1 MRALFTIYHRGVS
14 LQRVDAHSRHRLKHR
29 TLGSQ
34 MAEFGAALF
43 LLFAF
48 IFVPLLDLAIV
59 PIRWM
64 MAQELINTYVRTLA
78 MCETYTQSLRTIEA
92 DPSLRT
98 RLIKIGG
105 VQVTSIGLHLT
116 INRISA
122 SSATDRSID
131 IYNPGAIPVDWLPD
145 SKRGPCQ
152 YLLVLDVKAA
162 ISPAVLVN
170 WGALAIPGL
179 TKPIPIS
186 ITVLHDWGNLGKDPS
201 TGQYFLNE

>member
-1 MRALFTIYHRGVS
+1 MRALFTIYHRGAS
-14 LQRVDAHSRHRLKHR
+14 IQRKGAYSRPCLKRR

-48 IFVPLLDLAIV
+48 VFVPLLDLAIV

-98 RLIKIGG
+98 RLVKIGG
-105 VQVTSIGLHLT
+105 VQVTSISLHLT

-122 SSATDRSID
+122 STETVRSID
-131 IYNPGAIPVDWLPD
+131 VYNPGTIPTDWLPD
-145 SKRGPCQ
+145 SKKGPCQ
-152 YLLVLDVKAA
+152 YLLVLDVKAT

-170 WGALAIPGL
+170 WGSFAIPGL

-186 ITVLHDWGNLGKDPS
+186 IAVLHDWGNLGKDPS